1 MIQNIIDIHSHILP
15 GLDDGARTLEETM
28 ETLSHAR
35 EQNVRDIFVTPHFHP
50 GRYMVSPSEIY
61 RSADVVRRECERRGL
76 DIRLHLGQECYYYSE
91 LAEHLQKGTVLTL
104 ADSRYVLLEFDPDCS
119 YSRMLY
125 GVQELLSIG
134 YQPVLAHFERYRCLN
149 HMEHLYELRERGVLL
164 QMNFD
169 TLHGRGFLFGRNP
182 CRAMVKQGLV
192 DYLGSDCHGTHFR
205 PLQITDTLKWMEKEL
220 EPELLHQL
228 LVRNPENILNEDR

>member
-182 CRAMVKQGLV
+182 WRAMVKQGLV